1 MRFLMIACLCVLMK
15 ADELPQAAKPY
26 EEQGVKIEVSGELL
40 LRYEKQSSSGAKQ
53 APKGSQGSLSISA
66 E

>member
-1 MRFLMIACLCVLMK
+1 MK
-15 ADELPQAAKPY
+15 AELPQAAKPY
-26 EEQGVKIEVSGELL
+26 EKQGIKVEVSGELL
-40 LRYEKQSSSGAKQ
+40 LRYEKQSGKGAKQ

>member
-15 ADELPQAAKPY
+15 ADELPKAAKPY

-40 LRYEKQSSSGAKQ
+40 LRYEKQSGKGAKQ

>member
-15 ADELPQAAKPY
+15 AELPQAAKPY
-26 EEQGVKIEVSGELL
+26 EEQGIKVEVSGELL
-40 LRYEKQSSSGAKQ
+40 LRYEKQSDNGAKQ
-53 APKGSQGSLSISA
+53 APKGSQGNLSISA

>member
-1 MRFLMIACLCVLMK
+1 MK
-15 ADELPQAAKPY
+15 ADELPKAAKPY

-40 LRYEKQSSSGAKQ
+40 LRYEKQSGKGAKQ